1 MTLVRFFI
9 SITLLI
15 SSLFLLISL
24 AYAQGILPADDESS
38 KKIVAQVIAAEA
50 CGEGQRGMELVAQV
64 IRNRAQSWGKTA
76 VQIVTA
82 KNQFYGYTAKNK
94 SKLYQQ
100 CRAQADETAKRMATD
115 QLGNDTSGALYFR
128 QPQEPVYSWHK
139 IETFRFKNH
148 VFYR

>member
-1 MTLVRFFI
+1 MTLARFFI
-9 SITLLI
+9 SIALLI
-15 SSLFLLISL
+15 SSLFLLISI
-24 AYAQGILPADDESS
+24 AHAQGILPADDESS

-94 SKLYQQ
+94 SRLYQQ
-100 CRAQADETAKRMATD
+100 CKTQADETAKRMAID
-115 QLGNDTSGALYFR
+115 QLGNDTAGALYFR
-128 QPQEPVYSWHK
+128 QSKEPVFSWHK
-139 IETFRFKNH
+139 VKTLAYKNH
-148 VFYR
+148 VFYK